1 MKVTLNNNEVTITD
15 NKGNE
20 VVLTRAD
27 AIVISEKIL
36 DDRLNDFLIEVNP
49 SNLQSKLLECQR
61 KIEKFKVYDAE
72 RTAYYKKSI
81 QKLGELESYIEELE
95 DTINSLKDGTLVDKL
110 VKENTEKKK
119 TIASLTK
126 KLRATELT
134 PEEIEKVEDVASYKL
149 QIRNL
154 AAKVKK
160 LEKDKLDLF
169 QQLFKLRNASS
180 NSSTVSENSMETN

>member
-1 MKVTLNNNEVTITD
+1 MKLILRNNEVIITD
-15 NKGNE
+15 SKGNE

-27 AIVISEKIL
+27 AILISEKIL
-36 DDRLNDFLIEVNP
+36 DDRLNDFIVESDP
-49 SNLQSKLLECQR
+49 YKLQRKLLRYQR
-61 KIEKFKVYDAE
+61 KIEKFKAYDEE
-72 RTAYYKKSI
+72 RTTYYKKSI
-81 QKLGELESYIEELE
+81 QKLGELESYVEELE

-119 TIASLTK
+119 IIASLTK
-126 KLRATELT
+126 KLQATELT
-134 PEEIEKVEDVASYKL
+134 PEEISSVENVASYKL

-169 QQLFKLRNASS
+169 QQIVKLRNAPS

>member
-1 MKVTLNNNEVTITD
+1 MKVNLVNNKVIITD
-15 NKGNE
+15 SKGNE
-20 VVLTRAD
+20 VTLTRTEAKL
-27 AIVISEKIL
+27 ISEKIL
-36 DDRLNDFLIEVNP
+36 DDRLNDYLFETRQEVLLDKVIK
-49 SNLQSKLLECQR
+49 LQG
-61 KIEKFKVYDAE
+61 KIEGFKSYDKK

-81 QKLGELESYIEELE
+81 QKLGELESYVEELE

-119 TIASLTK
+119 IIASLNK
-126 KLRATELT
+126 KLQAAELT

-180 NSSTVSENSMETN
+180 NSSTVSKNSMETN

>member
-1 MKVTLNNNEVTITD
+1 MKVNLNNNEVIITD
-15 NKGNE
+15 NKGNK

-27 AIVISEKIL
+27 AILISEKIL

-49 SNLQSKLLECQR
+49 NKLQSKLLECQR
-61 KIEKFKVYDAE
+61 KIEKFKAYDEE

-81 QKLGELESYIEELE
+81 QKLGELESYVGELE
-95 DTINSLKDGTLVDKL
+95 DTIKGLEEGTLVEKL

-119 TIASLTK
+119 IIASLNK
-126 KLRATELT
+126 KLQATELT

-154 AAKVKK
+154 AAKVKR

-169 QQLFKLRNASS
+169 QQIVKLRNAPS
-180 NSSTVSENSMETN
+180 NSSTVSKNSMETN

>member
-1 MKVTLNNNEVTITD
+1 MKVNLVNNEVIITD

-20 VVLTRAD
+20 VILTRAD
-27 AIVISEKIL
+27 AILISEKIL

-49 SNLQSKLLECQR
+49 NKLQSKLLECQR
-61 KIEKFKVYDAE
+61 KIEKFKAYDEE
-72 RTAYYKKSI
+72 RTTYYKKSI
-81 QKLGELESYIEELE
+81 QKLGELESYVAELE
-95 DTINSLKDGTLVDKL
+95 DTIKGLEEGTLVEKL
-110 VKENTEKKK
+110 IKENTEKKK
-119 TIASLTK
+119 IISALNK
-126 KLRATELT
+126 KLQATELT

-154 AAKVKK
+154 AAKIKK

-180 NSSTVSENSMETN
+180 NSSTVSKNSMETN

>member
-1 MKVTLNNNEVTITD
+1 MKINLVNNKVIIAD
-15 NKGNE
+15 GKGNE
-20 VVLTRAD
+20 VTLTRTEAKL
-27 AIVISEKIL
+27 ISEKIL
-36 DDRLNDFLIEVNP
+36 DDRLNDYLFETRQEV
-49 SNLQSKLLECQR
+49 LLDKVIKLQR
-61 KIEKFKVYDAE
+61 KIESFKSYDE
-72 RTAYYKKSI
+72 KRIAYYKKSI
-81 QKLGELESYIEELE
+81 QKLGELESYVAELE

-119 TIASLTK
+119 IIASLNK
-126 KLRATELT
+126 KLQATELT
-134 PEEIEKVEDVASYKL
+134 PEEISSVENVASYKL

-169 QQLFKLRNASS
+169 QQIVKLRNAPS

>member
-1 MKVTLNNNEVTITD
+1 MKVNLINNEVTVTD

-27 AIVISEKIL
+27 AVLISEKIL
-36 DDRLNDFLIEVNP
+36 NDRLNDFLIEVNP
-49 SNLQSKLLECQR
+49 NKLQGKLLECQR
-61 KIEKFKVYDAE
+61 KIEKFKVYDTE

-81 QKLGELESYIEELE
+81 QKLGELESYVAELE
-95 DTINSLKDGTLVDKL
+95 DTIKGLEEGTLVEKL
-110 VKENTEKKK
+110 VKENKEKKK
-119 TIASLTK
+119 IIASLTK
-126 KLRATELT
+126 KLQVSQLT
-134 PEEIEKVEDVASYKL
+134 PEEIEKVEDVVSYKL

-169 QQLFKLRNASS
+169 QQLFKLRNAPS

>member
-1 MKVTLNNNEVTITD
+1 MKVNLINNEVTITD

-27 AIVISEKIL
+27 AIVISKKVL
-36 DDRLNDFLIEVNP
+36 DDRLNDFILEADP
-49 SNLQSKLLECQR
+49 YKLQRKLLKCQK
-61 KIEKFKVYDAE
+61 KIEKFKAYDAE

-95 DTINSLKDGTLVDKL
+95 DTIKGLKEGTLVDKL
-110 VKENTEKKK
+110 VKENAEKKK

-126 KLRATELT
+126 KLQATELT
-134 PEEIEKVEDVASYKL
+134 PEEISSVEDVASYKL

-169 QQLFKLRNASS
+169 QQIVKLRNAPS
-180 NSSTVSENSMETN
+180 NPSTVSENSMETN

>member
-1 MKVTLNNNEVTITD
+1 MKVNLNNNEVTITD

-27 AIVISEKIL
+27 AILMSERVL
-36 DDRLNDFLIEVNP
+36 DDRLNDFIIESNP
-49 SNLQSKLLECQR
+49 DKLQSKLMECQR
-61 KIEKFKVYDAE
+61 KIEKFKAYDEE

-95 DTINSLKDGTLVDKL
+95 DTIKGLEEGTLVEKL
-110 VKENTEKKK
+110 VKENSEKKK
-119 TIASLTK
+119 IIASLTK
-126 KLRATELT
+126 KLQAAELT

-169 QQLFKLRNASS
+169 QQIVKLRNAPS

>member
-1 MKVTLNNNEVTITD
+1 MKLTLINNEVIIAD
-15 NKGNE
+15 SKGNE

-27 AIVISEKIL
+27 AIVISEKVL
-36 DDRLNDFLIEVNP
+36 DDRLNDFILEDD
-49 SNLQSKLLECQR
+49 SYKLQRKLLKCQR
-61 KIEKFKVYDAE
+61 KIEKFKAYDEE

-81 QKLGELESYIEELE
+81 QKLGELESYVAELE
-95 DTINSLKDGTLVDKL
+95 DTIKGLEEGTLVEKL
-110 VKENTEKKK
+110 VKENAEKKK
-119 TIASLTK
+119 IIASLNK
-126 KLRATELT
+126 KLQATELT
-134 PEEIEKVEDVASYKL
+134 PEEISSVENVASYKL